1 MCKYKTCCFNYVCA
15 LHCAARLA
23 IFERFFNE
31 TDTFY
36 SSFCKCELNLIFL
49 DQLKKLIEDLTDN
62 Y

>member
-23 IFERFFNE
+23 IFESFFNE

-36 SSFCKCELNLIFL
+36 SSFCMCELNLIFL
-49 DQLKKLIEDLTDN
+49 DQLKKLI
-62 Y
+62 